1 MNAQPPRKSYPA
13 GLIRMIVTIVTVAK
27 GKEVGSPRDIGKHLA
42 DVYFKL
48 FLAGCWLLAAGL
60 T

>member
-1 MNAQPPRKSYPA
+1 
-13 GLIRMIVTIVTVAK
+13 MIVTIVTVAK
-27 GKEVGSPRDIGKHLA
+27 GKEVGSSRDIGKHLA